1 MAVNYRYSCPLP
13 VHPVGDY
20 LDNISVFPHISSRG
34 HPDHGQMPDQPLGS
48 FVGTVRTVLTLCG
61 ALGTVPQLCPPQNFG
76 GLAEL
81 LAGMGRRGGVGG
93 VVIITLYYTLSLLF
107 LKCIFLNE

>member
-13 VHPVGDY
+13 VHVRWVIIWI
-20 LDNISVFPHISSRG
+20 ISLYFLTFLRAVTQIMAKCQINLWG
-34 HPDHGQMPDQPLGS
+34 ALTT

-61 ALGTVPQLCPPQNFG
+61 AQGTVPQLCPPPNFG

-81 LAGMGRRGGVGG
+81 WQSFSKACFVLVFDWKITNYE
-93 VVIITLYYTLSLLF
+93 II
-107 LKCIFLNE
+107 